1 MGHLQKILDRFRGKR
16 IMVIGDSML
25 DKYVWGEVSRISP
38 EAPVQVVDV
47 QRESYAPGG
56 ATNVAMNA
64 AALGAR
70 VRMMGIT
77 GDDEARK
84 VLLRLLEEDGISV
97 EGMLIE
103 KDKPTTLKM
112 RVMARSQQLLRVDY
126 EKRAHSHPE
135 IEKRLIA
142 AVAESVD
149 GTDAIII
156 SDYAKGVV
164 TKKLME
170 TLLGMARKEG
180 KIVIIDPKPQ
190 HKGLYKGATL
200 ITPNHAE
207 ACQMAD
213 AELDNGDGVEEMG
226 RKLAKELDAHILL
239 TRGEKGMS
247 LCRKDGGVVT
257 IPARAKEVYDVTGAG
272 DTVVAAAA
280 IALAAGASFED
291 AASIAN
297 HAAGIKVGKIGT
309 STVTVEELRQSL
321 SS

>member
-16 IMVIGDSML
+16 VMVIGDSML

-84 VLLRLLEEDGISV
+84 VLLRLLEEGGISV

-170 TLLGMARKEG
+170 TLLGMARKERLSSS
-180 KIVIIDPKPQ
+180 I
-190 HKGLYKGATL
+190 
-200 ITPNHAE
+200 
-207 ACQMAD
+207 
-213 AELDNGDGVEEMG
+213 
-226 RKLAKELDAHILL
+226 RSRS
-239 TRGEKGMS
+239 TRGSTKGRRSSPPTM
-247 LCRKDGGVVT
+247 RKHARWRTRSWTTATASRRWAGSSPKSSTRTSCSPGGRRGCPCAGKT
-257 IPARAKEVYDVTGAG
+257 AGSSPSRRGPRKCMTSPAR
-272 DTVVAAAA
+272 
-280 IALAAGASFED
+280 
-291 AASIAN
+291 
-297 HAAGIKVGKIGT
+297 GT
-309 STVTVEELRQSL
+309 PSSRQPRSP
-321 SS
+321 SRQG

>member
-77 GDDEARK
+77 VDDEARK
-84 VLLRLLEEDGISV
+84 VLLRLLEEGGISV

-135 IEKRLIA
+135 RSGSSPRWRKASTARTPSSSPTTRKGWSPKSSWKRSSA
-142 AVAESVD
+142 WQ
-149 GTDAIII
+149 G
-156 SDYAKGVV
+156 
-164 TKKLME
+164 
-170 TLLGMARKEG
+170 RKERLSSS
-180 KIVIIDPKPQ
+180 I
-190 HKGLYKGATL
+190 
-200 ITPNHAE
+200 
-207 ACQMAD
+207 
-213 AELDNGDGVEEMG
+213 
-226 RKLAKELDAHILL
+226 RSRS
-239 TRGEKGMS
+239 TRGSTKGRRSSPPTM
-247 LCRKDGGVVT
+247 RKH
-257 IPARAKEVYDVTGAG
+257 ARWRTRSWTTATASRRWAG
-272 DTVVAAAA
+272 SSPKSSTR
-280 IALAAGASFED
+280 
-291 AASIAN
+291 
-297 HAAGIKVGKIGT
+297 T
-309 STVTVEELRQSL
+309 SCSQ
-321 SS
+321 